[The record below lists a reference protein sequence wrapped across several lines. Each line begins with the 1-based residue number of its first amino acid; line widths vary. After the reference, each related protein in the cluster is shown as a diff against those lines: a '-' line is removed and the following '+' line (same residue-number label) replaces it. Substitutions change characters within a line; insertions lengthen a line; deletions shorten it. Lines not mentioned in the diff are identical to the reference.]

1 MTKLSVSEQIVVGHH
16 FAEWTDDM
24 SFEEIIEGYRN
35 DDEMVGVWEPFEDWG
50 KEDFIA
56 HIVGLEASIAEA
68 LLSIAEEAA

>member
-1 MTKLSVSEQIVVGHH
+1 MNCRNNVFDSSFQQSYSHLKL
-16 FAEWTDDM
+16 
-24 SFEEIIEGYRN
+24 IEGYRN